1 LKKNDYIVLVSNKKV
16 NKPQMD
22 SNKKRKYH
30 HHYSSSQKRKL
41 EDVAKQESSKKQKVP
56 NKNLKRKLETREKED
71 DADDYYMWIN
81 MTEGQFQPNAKKR

>member
-1 LKKNDYIVLVSNKKV
+1 MIILFLVSNEKVKK
-16 NKPQMD
+16 KTQMD

-30 HHYSSSQKRKL
+30 HHSSSSSQKRKL
-41 EDVAKQESSKKQKVP
+41 EDVAEHEPSKKQKVP

>member
-1 LKKNDYIVLVSNKKV
+1 MIILFLVSNEKVKK
-16 NKPQMD
+16 KTQMD

-30 HHYSSSQKRKL
+30 HHSSSSSSQKRKL
-41 EDVAKQESSKKQKVP
+41 EDVAKHESSKKQKVP
-56 NKNLKRKLETREKED
+56 NKNLKRKLEIREKED

>member
-1 LKKNDYIVLVSNKKV
+1 MIILFLVSNEKVKK
-16 NKPQMD
+16 KTQMD

-30 HHYSSSQKRKL
+30 HHSSSSSQKRKL
-41 EDVAKQESSKKQKVP
+41 EDVEEHESSKKQKVP
-56 NKNLKRKLETREKED
+56 NKNLKRKLEIREKED

>member
-1 LKKNDYIVLVSNKKV
+1 MIILFLVSNEKIKK
-16 NKPQMD
+16 KTQMD

-30 HHYSSSQKRKL
+30 HHSSSSSQKRKL
-41 EDVAKQESSKKQKVP
+41 EDVAKHESSKKQKVP
-56 NKNLKRKLETREKED
+56 NKNLKRKLEIREKED